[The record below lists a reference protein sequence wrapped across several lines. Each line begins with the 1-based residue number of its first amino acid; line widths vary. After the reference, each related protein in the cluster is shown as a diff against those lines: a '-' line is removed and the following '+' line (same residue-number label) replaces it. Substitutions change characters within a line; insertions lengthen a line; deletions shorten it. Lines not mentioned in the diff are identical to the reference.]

1 MDAVTVLNLPRDKL
15 GVQSPQGAN
24 AIRATAPVMPLT
36 ASARADSQSSPAP
49 SIAAAF
55 AEERRRSERRQG
67 WRRRQP
73 LRQAVL
79 LDTRSHY
86 ERRTQEQR
94 HQATDL
100 GKRHPPLGV
109 DIYI

>member
-1 MDAVTVLNLPRDKL
+1 
-15 GVQSPQGAN
+15 
-24 AIRATAPVMPLT
+24 
-36 ASARADSQSSPAP
+36 
-49 SIAAAF
+49 
-55 AEERRRSERRQG
+55 
-67 WRRRQP
+67 
-73 LRQAVL
+73 L